1 MRNLQEKPGLA
12 LQDLVEEIFASGQMT
27 RFQHLSLMSILLAE
41 RKITDEDRMQ
51 INRVFDHVQMG
62 QLKLVD

>member
-1 MRNLQEKPGLA
+1 MRNLPEKPSLA
-12 LQDLVEEIFASGQMT
+12 LKDLVEEIFASGQMT
-27 RFQHLSLMSILLAE
+27 RFQHLGLMSVLLAE